1 MKKISGVI
9 FDMDGLIFDTEAVY
23 SKNNIEIAQKFKMPG
38 YDEEYYKS
46 EVGLGEKA
54 VYQKYVND
62 FPMLRQDEIDQ
73 FFKESR
79 ASTWEEFSTVGAPI
93 KPGVEELLTYLNNHG
108 VKCVVASSN
117 NREAIDML
125 LDKAGFMDKF
135 SGIVSGNDVT
145 HAKPHPEIVE
155 KAVEIL
161 GTPKEETIMLED
173 SLNGIRASFTA
184 NVPVIMVPDL
194 ILPNDEAKE
203 KTMTIKDSLYDVL
216 DYIKSV

>member
-23 SKNNIEIAQKFKMPG
+23 CKNNIEISKKFNMPG
-38 YDEEYYKS
+38 YGKEYYTS

-54 VYQKYVND
+54 VYEKYIKD
-62 FPMLRQDEIDQ
+62 FPMLSTDEIDQ

-79 ASTWEEFSTVGAPI
+79 ESTWEDFSTVGAPV
-93 KPGVEELLTYLNNHG
+93 KPGARELLEYLNEQG
-108 VKCVVASSN
+108 IRCVVASSN
-117 NREAIDML
+117 NREAIDIL
-125 LDKAGFMDKF
+125 LEKADMEKYFD
-135 SGIVSGNDVT
+135 GIVSGNDVE

-161 GTPKEETIMLED
+161 GTEKNETVMLED

-184 NVPVIMVPDL
+184 GVPVIMVPDL
-194 ILPNDEAKE
+194 VLPNDEAKE
-203 KTMTIKDSLYDVL
+203 KTWMIEDSLFDVL
-216 DYIKSV
+216 DYIKSL

>member
-23 SKNNIEIAQKFKMPG
+23 CKNNMKVSKQFNMPG
-38 YDEEYYKS
+38 YNQEYYTS

-54 VYQKYVND
+54 VYEKYIKD
-62 FPMLRQDEIDQ
+62 FPMLSTDEIDQ

-79 ASTWEEFSTVGAPI
+79 KSTWEDFSTIGAPI
-93 KPGVEELLTYLNNHG
+93 KPGARELLDYLNEQG
-108 VKCVVASSN
+108 IRCVVASSN

-125 LDKAGFMDKF
+125 LEKAELVNCFE
-135 SGIVSGNDVT
+135 GIVSGNDVE

-161 GTPKEETIMLED
+161 GTDRAETVMLED

-184 NVPVIMVPDL
+184 GVPVIMVPDL
-194 ILPNDEAKE
+194 VLPNDEAKE
-203 KTMTIKDSLYDVL
+203 KTLMIKDSLFDVL
-216 DYIKSV
+216 DYMKTL